1 MEYSL
6 EKDQIEMMNL
16 SQKMQTARVETVK
29 ARAVR
34 EMSRQSCSL
43 YSAVQSSQTCLLEA
57 ASLERQELAGVVARL
72 EGFGLEVGGEASGAR
87 LQAGDRVV
95 EINGEN
101 VLRIL
106 GSSWPALLAQLR
118 SPVKVVV
125 LRSVPTTPSLQ
136 ADHVTGL
143 KEDIA
148 LIQTRLS
155 EKLQEGRTVSLE
167 LSAVQQQ
174 RDKLGEDNTRLRH
187 RIHYLEDHVTHLEA
201 GMKQVLQYCSTAKS
215 HVSL

>member
-1 MEYSL
+1 MKISLAEMEYSL
-6 EKDQIEMMNL
+6 EKDQIEMLNL
-16 SQKMQTARVETVK
+16 SQKIQTVRVETGK

-43 YSAVQSSQTCLLEA
+43 YSAVQTSQTCLLEA

-72 EGFGLEVGGEASGAR
+72 EGFGLEVGGEGGGAR

-125 LRSVPTTPSLQ
+125 LRTTPSIQ

-187 RIHYLEDHVTHLEA
+187 RIHYLEDQVTHLEA
-201 GMKQVLQYCSTAKS
+201 GMKQVLQE
-215 HVSL
+215 VM